1 MRERKRERQKS
12 FQIKMCINLPIQPLL
27 EVSHADADD
36 VLLLGLQVGNKD
48 VVVESLHT
56 TLDENNGDQL

>member
-1 MRERKRERQKS
+1 
-12 FQIKMCINLPIQPLL
+12 MCINLPIQPLL

-48 VVVESLHT
+48 VVVESLHA